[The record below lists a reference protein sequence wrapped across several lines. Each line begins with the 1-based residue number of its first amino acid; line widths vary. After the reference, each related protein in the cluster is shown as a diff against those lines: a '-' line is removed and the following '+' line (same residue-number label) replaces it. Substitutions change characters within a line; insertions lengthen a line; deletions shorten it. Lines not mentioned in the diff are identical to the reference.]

1 MPVAY
6 AHTAEDANGKPNPD
20 ESCWQPLRDHLANVA
35 HLAAEFATPFGASE
49 EARLAGLLHDL
60 GKYAVRFQQRLRD
73 PRVHGINHWA
83 AGADHAYRTLRS
95 PRSAF
100 AVDGHHTG
108 LPAARG
114 ADSLEQ
120 TLRKFSDAP
129 LRQELTGCSEDTATL
144 LARLQA
150 DGLSLPA
157 TAAGNT
163 AAFDFAHALRTRLLF
178 SCLVDADFLDT
189 ERHFQPATG
198 LQRDVAPLN
207 AEAALAHLL
216 ATLEAKRSDAPL
228 ARLRRQLLDDCVAAA
243 QHPPGLFTLTAPTGS
258 GKTLSS
264 LAFALAHIARHNAAL
279 APDDPRRLRRI
290 IVVIP
295 YTSIIEQTA
304 AVFRSLFAGA
314 FGPDY
319 VLEHHSAVAPAA
331 PAATADSDATA
342 VAARRARLAAENWSS
357 PLIVTTSVRFFESLF
372 AHKPSACRRLHNI
385 ARSVVLF
392 DEVQTLPPRLAPS
405 LLSAVRLLA
414 RDYGTSAV
422 FMTATQPAF
431 ATVPLADGLMWNP
444 IEINP
449 RSTALAE
456 ALRRT
461 MIRLE
466 SRDQPLDWPAVA
478 ARLLTTPQALCV
490 VNTTKHAHELSQ
502 RLPTES
508 RFHLSSR
515 LCPAHRTQ
523 RLTEIRARLASGARC
538 HLVATQLIEAGV
550 DVDFP
555 SVLRA
560 FGPLDSII
568 QSAGRCNREGRAAT
582 PGLVTVFHPV
592 DAATPPGVYRLA
604 TEKTREF
611 LDRHPDAPLH
621 QPEIYAR
628 YFAELYRLA
637 GPDVAEKDAALNL
650 SAKFDFP
657 AADAA
662 CQLIDSATR
671 GVLVEWRGAPESRML
686 IEKLRR
692 ERHLKA
698 DDCRRAQRFSVSL
711 HPHEFETARSDGTIE
726 QPVPEFDLWVWK
738 ASYDDDFGMCPAG
751 AADCIL

>member
-1 MPVAY
+1 MTYY
-6 AHTAEDANGKPNPD
+6 AHTAEQSDGTPDPN
-20 ESCWQPLRDHLANVA
+20 ESRWQPLRDHLVNVA
-35 HLAAEFATPFGASE
+35 TLAEQFAAPFGASK

-60 GKYAVRFQQRLRD
+60 GKYAARFQQRLRD

-83 AGADHAYRTLRS
+83 AGADHAYRTLRC
-95 PRSAF
+95 PRAAF

-120 TLRKFSDAP
+120 TLRKFPDSR
-129 LRQELTGCSEDTATL
+129 LRQELTGCPEDTATL
-144 LARLQA
+144 LARMQA

-157 TAAGNT
+157 AVASGD

-178 SCLVDADFLDT
+178 SCLVDADFIDT
-189 ERHFQPATG
+189 ECHFQP
-198 LQRDVAPLN
+198 DVAAHRDAVPLN
-207 AEAALAHLL
+207 TEAALAHLL
-216 ATLEAKRSDAPL
+216 AMLEAKRSDTSL
-228 ARLRRQLLDDCVAAA
+228 ARLRRQLLDDCLAAA
-243 QHPPGLFTLTAPTGS
+243 QHAPGLFTLTAPTGS

-264 LAFALAHIARHNAAL
+264 LAFALAHIARHNAPL
-279 APDDPRRLRRI
+279 AADDPRRFRRI

-304 AVFRSLFAGA
+304 AVFRSLFFEA

-331 PAATADSDATA
+331 PAATSDGDSAT
-342 VAARRARLAAENWSS
+342 VAARRGRLAAENWSS
-357 PLIVTTSVRFFESLF
+357 PLVVTTSVRFFESLF

-405 LLSAVRLLA
+405 LLSAVRLLV
-414 RDYGTSAV
+414 RDYGTTAV

-431 ATVPLADGLMWNP
+431 ATVPLADGLAWNP
-444 IEINP
+444 VEINP
-449 RSTALAE
+449 RAVVLAE

-461 MIRLE
+461 DIRIA
-466 SRDQPLDWPAVA
+466 SRAEPLDWPAVA
-478 ARLLTTPQALCV
+478 ARMLATPQALCV
-490 VNTTKHAHELSQ
+490 VNTTKHARELF
-502 RLPTES
+502 RLLPAES

-523 RLTEIRARLASGARC
+523 RLAEVRARLASGAPCR
-538 HLVATQLIEAGV
+538 LISTQLIEAGV

-555 SVLRA
+555 MVLRA

-568 QSAGRCNREGRAAT
+568 QSAGRCNREGLSAV
-582 PGLVTVFHPV
+582 PGPVTVFHPA

-604 TEKTREF
+604 TEKTAEF
-611 LDRHPDAPLH
+611 LARYPDAPLY
-621 QPEIYAR
+621 QPETYAR
-628 YFAELYRLA
+628 YFAEFYRLA
-637 GPDVAEKDAALNL
+637 GPDLAEKDAALSH

-657 AADAA
+657 AADEA
-662 CQLIDSATR
+662 CQLIDSASR
-671 GVLVEWRGAPESRML
+671 GVLVEWRGAPESAAL
-686 IEKLRR
+686 IAKLRR
-692 ERHLKA
+692 ERHLSS

-711 HPHEFETARSDGTIE
+711 HPHEFESARANGTIE

-738 ASYDDDFGMCPAG
+738 ARYDDDLGTCHAE
-751 AADCIL
+751 ASDCIL